1 MSLSRTPLVPG
12 MLDLF
17 PRPEEAHFCG
27 GAMLYRLAA
36 DAVLLFHLAFI
47 LFVVLGA
54 LAAARWRWVLV
65 VHLPVAAWGFL
76 VEFAGLGCPLTSVE
90 NELRIRAGQ
99 ADYAGGFVE
108 HYLLG
113 LLYPAGLTR
122 PGQWVLAAAV
132 LVINGALYGWLF
144 RRGRLKPG

>member
-1 MSLSRTPLVPG
+1 
-12 MLDLF
+12 
-17 PRPEEAHFCG
+17 
-27 GAMLYRLAA
+27 MLYRLAA
-36 DAVLLFHLAFI
+36 DAVLLFHLGFI

-54 LAAARWRWVLV
+54 LAAARRRWLVV

-90 NELRIRAGQ
+90 NYLRIQAGQ

-113 LLYPAGLTR
+113 LIYPAALTR
-122 PGQWVLAAAV
+122 QGQWALAAAV
-132 LVINGALYGWLF
+132 LVINGAVYAWLF
-144 RRGRLKPG
+144 HRRNRLKPG